1 MIKMP
6 RMASRD
12 RHRVGA
18 YKRGRGEKLRWSAS
32 KALFPPL
39 HRLKEPKDPWLA
51 AIQHEQNKEKWH
63 EIQKQAQA
71 KEQAARQAQGQAE
84 EQASVEEA
92 ADASSSDGPPDDA
105 A

>member
-51 AIQHEQNKEKWH
+51 AVQHEQNKEKWH

-71 KEQAARQAQGQAE
+71 KEQAARERQGQTE
-84 EQASVEEA
+84 DQASVEEA
-92 ADASSSDGPPDDA
+92 ADASSDGPPDDA